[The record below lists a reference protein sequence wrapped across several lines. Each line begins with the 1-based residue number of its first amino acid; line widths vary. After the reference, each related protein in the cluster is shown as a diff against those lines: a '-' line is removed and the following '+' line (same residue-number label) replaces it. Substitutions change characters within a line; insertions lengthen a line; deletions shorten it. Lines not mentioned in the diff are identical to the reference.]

1 MTTLIQDGSVAPDF
15 PIEEPEEEAVEEAE
29 EGAEEEAVE
38 EAGEEDHLRPHEEE
52 IQTTETM
59 ARS

>member
-1 MTTLIQDGSVAPDF
+1 MTISIQVGSVAPDF
-15 PIEEPEEEAVEEAE
+15 PIEDTAAEEAAA
-29 EGAEEEAVE
+29 EGAEEEE
-38 EAGEEDHLRPHEEE
+38 EYHLWPQEEE